1 MRPRTSTAS
10 APLLPVSAPDI
21 VARART
27 ASPLAR
33 VLKALRHRVGWA
45 PAGGW
50 ASSRKPSRGS
60 RAGVTLAVLL
70 LIAGLRKLVL
80 APPRSGGKG
89 TASEWTSSVLD
100 GLDDPP
106 AAGSHPEGGG
116 SRARA
121 QQADWCASPGNL
133 RRLASCLTGLTVA
146 CSSPD
151 SPRAHPCAR
160 SARPAP
166 ATEGELA
173 AYLDA
178 EPSSVSTGDKQ
189 RAIAGM
195 IAWAWKGYAEFAFG
209 SDDLRPLSRTGH
221 QWVHLGATIVD
232 SLDTLLIAGLSR
244 EYAVARAWAV
254 DTLDVATNHDVY
266 VNTFETTI
274 RVLGGLLS
282 AHHLTPGGDAGL
294 LAKALDL
301 APRLGVACNATPTGI
316 PLSDV
321 NLATRHARAPAW
333 TTDASVAEAA
343 TLSLEFVAA
352 SAAAHHEA
360 AMVAHVPGQEDRD
373 TLAWLADAGLAA
385 QQAVI
390 AAAANS
396 GHGLVTHKFI
406 STQDGSFRG
415 EHVVTLGARVDSTYE
430 YLLKGYLQAGKS
442 DEAAPLLTAYQDAV
456 HGVTTTLLRRMPG
469 QSYLYIA
476 ERPQGGTAT
485 SSKMDHL
492 VCFWPGLLALGHANG
507 VRARPE
513 QEEAQGDAFEALG
526 MQRGSSQLDVAHQLA
541 AGCRAM
547 YDANPLGMGPEIAY
561 YDGTGPNAWG
571 VNIHPGD
578 AHSLLRPEYIESLF
592 YLWRLTGNDTYRDWA
607 WDAAMAIQ
615 RHARVPTGGYA
626 SVDSV
631 LAEQAVHRDHME
643 SFFLGETLK
652 YLYLVFEDDT
662 AGVVPLDKWVFNT
675 EAHPLPV
682 VGERMKGVMR
692 VW

>member
-1 MRPRTSTAS
+1 
-10 APLLPVSAPDI
+10 L
-21 VARART
+21 
-27 ASPLAR
+27 
-33 VLKALRHRVGWA
+33 
-45 PAGGW
+45 
-50 ASSRKPSRGS
+50 
-60 RAGVTLAVLL
+60 
-70 LIAGLRKLVL
+70 
-80 APPRSGGKG
+80 
-89 TASEWTSSVLD
+89 
-100 GLDDPP
+100 
-106 AAGSHPEGGG
+106 
-116 SRARA
+116 
-121 QQADWCASPGNL
+121 
-133 RRLASCLTGLTVA
+133 
-146 CSSPD
+146 
-151 SPRAHPCAR
+151 
-160 SARPAP
+160 
-166 ATEGELA
+166 
-173 AYLDA
+173 
-178 EPSSVSTGDKQ
+178 SVSTGDKQ

-195 IAWAWKGYAEFAFG
+195 IAFSWKGYAEHAFG
-209 SDDLRPLSRTGH
+209 SDDLKPLSRTGH

-244 EYAVARAWAV
+244 EYAAARAWAV
-254 DTLDVATNHDVY
+254 DLLDVATDQGVY

-274 RVLGGLLS
+274 RILGGLLS

-360 AMVAHVPGQEDRD
+360 AMSAHSNSGED
-373 TLAWLADAGLAA
+373 TYPLAWLADAGLKA

-390 AAAANS
+390 EAAANT

-406 STQDGSFRG
+406 STQDGTFKG

-430 YLLKGYLQAGKS
+430 YLLKGYLHAGKS
-442 DEAAPLLTAYQDAV
+442 QEAQHLLTAYQDAV
-456 HGVTTTLLRRMPG
+456 HGVTTTLLKRVPG

-476 ERPQGGTAT
+476 ERQQGGALT
-485 SSKMDHL
+485 SPKMDHL

-507 VRARPE
+507 VRPRPD
-513 QEEAQGDAFEALG
+513 QEEAQGDAFHALG
-526 MQRGSSQLDVAHQLA
+526 MPRDSSQLDVAHQLA

-547 YDANPLGMGPEIAY
+547 YAANPLAMGPEIAY
-561 YDGTGPNAWG
+561 FDGSAANAYG
-571 VNIHPGD
+571 VSIHPGD

-631 LAEQAVHRDHME
+631 LAAEGVAVQRDHME

-652 YLYLVFEDDT
+652 YLYLVFEEDT

-682 VGERMKGVMR
+682 VGPRRRGAVH